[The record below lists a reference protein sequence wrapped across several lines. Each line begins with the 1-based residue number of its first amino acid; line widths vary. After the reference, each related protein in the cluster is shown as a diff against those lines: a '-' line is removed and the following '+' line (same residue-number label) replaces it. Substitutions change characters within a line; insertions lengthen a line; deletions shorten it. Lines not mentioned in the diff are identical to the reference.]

1 MSEITLQEGTN
12 NNGLGLKIAR
22 LRTGLKQYE
31 LAAKIGIASTQL
43 CEIETGR
50 REVPPDLLERILEV
64 IKSNK
69 PTEEVRS
76 SIERAN
82 NETQ

>member
-1 MSEITLQEGTN
+1 MTETALQEGKN
-12 NNGLGLKIAR
+12 NNGLQLKIAR
-22 LRTGLKQYE
+22 LRAGLKQYE
-31 LAAKIGIASTQL
+31 LVAKIGISATQL

-50 REVPPDLLERILEV
+50 REVSPDLLERILQV
-64 IKSNK
+64 ITSNK
-69 PTEEVRS
+69 QAEEVRS

>member
-1 MSEITLQEGTN
+1 MGEIALRDGTN

-22 LRTGLKQYE
+22 LRAGLKQYE

-50 REVPPDLLERILEV
+50 REVSPDLLERILEV
-64 IKSNK
+64 ITSNK
-69 PTEEVRS
+69 QAEEVRS